1 MRIGFDIMGGDY
13 APLEAIKG
21 AILAQK
27 ELPSDVKIVLFGDE
41 AQAKQLLAENGG
53 NVADYDFVHTTE
65 VIEMGE
71 HPTKAISQ
79 KRNSSIAVGFG
90 HLAAKQIDSFVSAGN
105 TGAC

>member
-21 AILAQK
+21 AILAQN
-27 ELPSDVKIVLFGDE
+27 ELPADVRIVLFGDE
-41 AQAKQLLAENGG
+41 PTARKLVLEQGASE
-53 NVADYDFVHTTE
+53 ADFDFVHTTE

-79 KRNSSIAVGFG
+79 KKKFEYCRWVWSFSSKTNRFIR
-90 HLAAKQIDSFVSAGN
+90 
-105 TGAC
+105 